1 MNKKI
6 LIIEDDK
13 VLRENI
19 AELLILSGYDASVAE
34 NGISGI
40 KKSMEL
46 LPDLIVSD
54 IMMPDTDGYSV
65 LHALRKNQSTRN
77 IPFIFLTAKTDNEA
91 FRQGMKLGAD
101 DYLTKPFEDIELLD
115 AIEIR
120 LKKYQQSFDA
130 PSQESENPTGPADLS
145 SIHTSHAHVME
156 DLLSDAISIRLDPGN
171 PLYFQGDKPHF
182 VYFIEWGSIK
192 TYQLNKEGKPFITEV
207 YYDHQL
213 LGHKP
218 VIENRHYKQF
228 AEAGKET
235 SLRKIPANRFLAAI
249 TNERNLAKH
258 FIMYLSEQLSKKEEE
273 LLSIAYNSVRYR
285 IGKKLIEMSERHPEN
300 LIDLS
305 RSELAHV
312 VGTTPET
319 IARTLTE
326 FSDQG
331 LIKTSK
337 RNVSI
342 LNPTNFLK
350 HLEKY

>member
-1 MNKKI
+1 MKKKI

-13 VLRENI
+13 ILRENI
-19 AELLILSGYDASVAE
+19 AELLSLSGYEAFIAAG
-34 NGISGI
+34 GISGI
-40 KKSMEL
+40 KKSVEL
-46 LPDLIVSD
+46 LPDLIVCD

-65 LHALRKNQSTRN
+65 LHALRKQNPTQN
-77 IPFIFLTAKTDNEA
+77 IPFIFLTAKNGNEA
-91 FRQGMKLGAD
+91 YRQGMNLGAD

-120 LKKYQQSFDA
+120 LVKSEQAIGSH
-130 PSQESENPTGPADLS
+130 SQTTGSGTSPMEESIVS
-145 SIHTSHAHVME
+145 TSHAHVME
-156 DLLSDAISIRLDPGN
+156 DLLSDAISIRLDPGD
-171 PLYFQGDKPHF
+171 PLYHQGDKPHF

-192 TYQLNKEGKPFITEV
+192 TYQLNKEGKPFITAV

-218 VIENRHYKQF
+218 IIENRHYHQF

-235 SLRKIPANRFLAAI
+235 SLRKIPAKRFRDAI

-258 FIMYLSEQLSKKEEE
+258 FIMYLSKQLSKKEEE

-285 IGKKLIEMSERHPEN
+285 IGKKLIEMRERHPEN

-305 RSELAHV
+305 RSELAHM

-319 IARTLTE
+319 IARTLSE
-326 FSDQG
+326 FSEQG

-342 LNPTNFLK
+342 INPRKFLK
-350 HLEKY
+350 QLEKY